1 MVEFIPMPDH
11 DAEEIKRR
19 LEERDVAEKREI
31 ASSNEQAK
39 ITAGMISQVGVV
51 FLTIGVITPVFTDL
65 TKLNGL
71 VTGICIIAWLG
82 LHLGARRILKGLK

>member
-19 LEERDVAEKREI
+19 LEERDAAEKREI

-65 TKLNGL
+65 TNSMVLSQGF
-71 VTGICIIAWLG
+71 A
-82 LHLGARRILKGLK
+82 